1 MEINRCQ
8 WCIEDPL
15 YMEYHDRQWG
25 VPVTDDR
32 RLFEMIVLEGAQAGL
47 SWLTVLKKRENYRR
61 AFEDFDIEKV
71 ALFNRDDVIR
81 LCDDR
86 GIIRNR
92 VKIDSAVRNARAVL
106 DIWEKGKTFAE
117 FLWQF
122 VDFEPIENN
131 WTVDDLIPVK
141 TPESEAMSKELKEHG
156 FFFVGPTICYA
167 FMQAV
172 GMVNDHIIRCFRH
185 GEINNMTENFIFP
198 KP

>member
-1 MEINRCQ
+1 MGMNRCL
-8 WCIEDPL
+8 WCIEDPF
-15 YMEYHDRQWG
+15 YMEYHDKQWG
-25 VPVTDDR
+25 VPVTDDQG
-32 RLFEMIVLEGAQAGL
+32 LFEMIVLEGAQAGL
-47 SWLTVLKKRENYRR
+47 SWLTVLKKRDNYRK

-81 LCDDR
+81 LCGDT

-117 FLWQF
+117 FLWRF

-131 WTVDDLIPVK
+131 WTVEDMIPVK
-141 TPESEAMSKELKEHG
+141 TPESEAMSIALKEQG

-167 FMQAV
+167 FMQSV
-172 GMVNDHIIRCFRH
+172 GMVNDHVIGCFRH
-185 GEINNMTENFIFP
+185 GEINSIAENFNFSE
-198 KP
+198 